1 MEFPLLL
8 GSVHPPGV
16 APLSST
22 DRVEFDFVEAGRALR
37 RFFQSR
43 GLPEPEDAA
52 QEALASLL
60 RKFEEKAIDN
70 PDAYLK
76 GIARN
81 MVREY
86 YKLRQAAPIPAVP
99 SPTGHN
105 ERMLSCLERCEKR
118 LLSAAER
125 RLLRDWYS
133 GEGGEKIEGR
143 KRLAVQQGIT
153 VDTLK
158 TRVYRLRQKL
168 APCVRK
174 CLEVIEGAKN
184 EA

>member
-1 MEFPLLL
+1 MSCVNW
-8 GSVHPPGV
+8 G
-16 APLSST
+16 
-22 DRVEFDFVEAGRALR
+22 EFDFVEAWRALR

-52 QEALASLL
+52 QEAIANLL
-60 RKFEEKAIDN
+60 RKVEDKTIDN

-81 MVREY
+81 MVKEY
-86 YKLRQAAPIPAVP
+86 YKLRQSTPIPQAP
-99 SPTGHN
+99 PPTGHD
-105 ERMLSCLERCEKR
+105 ERLLACLERCEKR
-118 LLSAAER
+118 LLSASER
-125 RLLRDWYS
+125 RLLRDWYG

-143 KRLAVQQGIT
+143 KRLAAREGIT
-153 VDTLK
+153 PDTLK

-174 CLEVIEGAKN
+174 CLESSEGAKN
-184 EA
+184 EV